1 MKWISGGE
9 NMKRITTLAAASL
22 LAMSGAASAIGGD
35 LATQPIELE
44 ALQVGTGDNGF
55 GMEPNEYQMQT
66 GQSYRLKIQAV
77 GWHECNWQAPRFFQN
92 AWLRKIEAGN
102 MEIKVAQ
109 LNELEMDQNSNRGS
123 RIDGRKE
130 EKTSPT
136 PLEVPNAPPSISR
149 PVHATRRGGQ
159 SAFFHHRSRTR
170 TTAMFRPFSDSLL
183 RFDFSSMRA
192 YPVCDHSDR

>member
-1 MKWISGGE
+1 
-9 NMKRITTLAAASL
+9 MKRITTLAAASL

-109 LNELEMDQNSNRGS
+109 LNELEMDADGEVELFFVPIRPGRYEFSCRG
-123 RIDGRKE
+123 
-130 EKTSPT
+130 
-136 PLEVPNAPPSISR
+136 LED
-149 PVHATRRGGQ
+149 RGLTG
-159 SAFFHHRSRTR
+159 AF
-170 TTAMFRPFSDSLL
+170 
-183 RFDFSSMRA
+183 
-192 YPVCDHSDR
+192 VVE